1 MRCLQRVI
9 QRRIDNY
16 RTGSLTAITV
26 LYRYQMITLTQARKA
41 MRYTIGCWRYQIARS
56 YLHSVITITIGNA
69 YFYLSLLVIRIT
81 IRSFKRKAYCLLRWY
96 ICYAH
101 SNR

>member
-1 MRCLQRVI
+1 MCCLQRVI

-16 RTGSLTAITV
+16 RTCSLTAITV

-81 IRSFKRKAYCLLRWY
+81 IRSLKRETYCLLRWY
-96 ICYAH
+96 ICYTH